1 MDISQA
7 LTVKSL
13 YKQFGSG
20 ENAVSV
26 IRNLDFSMKQGAF
39 EAIMGPSGAG
49 KSTFL
54 HLVAGLLSAD
64 SGSII
69 VGGREIV
76 GMSDK
81 EVTLFRRRHIGLV
94 FQDFNL
100 IPTLTAEE
108 NIALPLLLDGAGN
121 KNQDRIEQLI
131 NVLGLSHRRKHF
143 PDKLSGGERQRVA
156 IARALAGN
164 PDIVLADEPSGNLD
178 SPAAKSL
185 CELLRRLNGELGS
198 TILVVSHDP
207 IVAASTERVHILGD
221 GAFWDSFN
229 IAGDAALVTSRYL
242 NAMTRSAEEAR

>member
-1 MDISQA
+1 MTSA
-7 LTVKSL
+7 LKIAAL
-13 YKQFGSG
+13 CKQFGTA
-20 ENAVSV
+20 ENPVSV
-26 IRNLDFSMKQGAF
+26 IRNLDFSMEKGTF
-39 EAIMGPSGAG
+39 EAVMGPSGAG

-64 SGSII
+64 SGSIV
-69 VGGREIV
+69 VGGHEIV
-76 GMSDK
+76 GMSDR

-108 NIALPLLLDGAGN
+108 NIGLPLLLDGTAPQY
-121 KNQDRIEQLI
+121 QDRIESLI
-131 NVLGLSHRRKHF
+131 EVLGLSHRRNHL
-143 PDKLSGGERQRVA
+143 PSKLSGGERQRVA

-185 CELLRRLNGELGS
+185 CELLKRLNGELGS

-207 IVAASTERVHILGD
+207 IVAASTERVHILKD
-221 GAFWDSFN
+221 GAFLDSFRTN
-229 IAGDAALVTSRYL
+229 GDVALVTGRYL
-242 NAMTRSAEEAR
+242 DAMTHESKEMR